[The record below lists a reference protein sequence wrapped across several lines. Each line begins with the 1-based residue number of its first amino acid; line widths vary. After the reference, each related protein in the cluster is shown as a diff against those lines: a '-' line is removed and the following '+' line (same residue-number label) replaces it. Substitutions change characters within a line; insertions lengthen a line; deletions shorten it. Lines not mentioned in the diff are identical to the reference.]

1 MRITRQCFFFYR
13 FPPAPWADT
22 GVEVDQCLFVSR
34 RCAIR
39 SGDTSYQGNPE
50 QNGEEIQYPCVGNS
64 EFHDD
69 CRYYS
74 GSHSPEITFTV
85 ETPPMPFQ
93 YVGCDVS
100 TKECAYNPLE
110 DFINIFQKESDN
122 GADHYHCNR
131 NHITAAYLR
140 FYTRFRIDVFQIN
153 VIHYICRSRIHR

>member
-1 MRITRQCFFFYR
+1 MLFLLSVSTS
-13 FPPAPWADT
+13 PWADT

-74 GSHSPEITFTV
+74 GSHSPEIAFAV
-85 ETPPMPFQ
+85 ETPPMPFE

-100 TKECAYNPLE
+100 TKEC
-110 DFINIFQKESDN
+110 IGESFAKAGQGEFEEVN
-122 GADHYHCNR
+122 GSRLSDSR
-131 NHITAAYLR
+131 S
-140 FYTRFRIDVFQIN
+140 FRVQF
-153 VIHYICRSRIHR
+153 VR